1 MDKQVFNFTIFLLK
15 ESAEDFEDCLKE
27 PRSLTSNAL
36 KTQYGLDGKI
46 FFSPSN
52 TKAPRWKVYLE
63 ELSSETIDIEDNA
76 SNKALMLV
84 KVKNRI
90 MGIVFGYGRSF
101 LKEDKIER
109 NFGFKVALNLINP
122 KKMRSINAATIE
134 DMVVNTQ
141 RQASYSTS
149 QEEFGLNITNDIMKG
164 VTGEP
169 YDSKYGNHI
178 SGKDSLI
185 VSVFMELSELKD
197 KLTLYLEALTNNR
210 YKEIG
215 FDWVDNVCEVRD
227 SILSEALDFDLADAI
242 ANKDVA
248 HLHIA
253 PPETTDWE
261 RVIGFCFSGIGKKTN
276 ERESYDLNIVLQTY
290 MDKLRPDTNIYQ
302 KIRRDKLLAMSVDE
316 SVFSISSIYAALIY
330 QTTYEGET
338 YILCDGTWYEI
349 NSSFFNTVHTFVQ
362 NRVSISTIVLP
373 NCPANIK
380 EGDYNRIVADSS
392 QHFCLMD
399 QRMVSVEGGPK
410 KVEAC
415 DIFTTNKQFV
425 HIKNKGQSAQL
436 SHLFSQGKVSA
447 QCFVDD
453 EMFRKQVLEIANEK
467 FDTQV
472 FDYKIKPLSQEFEV
486 VYGIIDS
493 KTGSLNER
501 LPFFS
506 LVNLMLTAIE
516 LERMHFKYSVCIIKR
531 LG

>member
-1 MDKQVFNFTIFLLK
+1 M
-15 ESAEDFEDCLKE
+15 
-27 PRSLTSNAL
+27 
-36 KTQYGLDGKI
+36 
-46 FFSPSN
+46 
-52 TKAPRWKVYLE
+52 
-63 ELSSETIDIEDNA
+63 
-76 SNKALMLV
+76 
-84 KVKNRI
+84 
-90 MGIVFGYGRSF
+90 
-101 LKEDKIER
+101 
-109 NFGFKVALNLINP
+109 
-122 KKMRSINAATIE
+122 
-134 DMVVNTQ
+134 
-141 RQASYSTS
+141 
-149 QEEFGLNITNDIMKG
+149 
-164 VTGEP
+164 
-169 YDSKYGNHI
+169 
-178 SGKDSLI
+178 
-185 VSVFMELSELKD
+185 
-197 KLTLYLEALTNNR
+197 
-210 YKEIG
+210 
-215 FDWVDNVCEVRD
+215 
-227 SILSEALDFDLADAI
+227 
-242 ANKDVA
+242 
-248 HLHIA
+248 
-253 PPETTDWE
+253 
-261 RVIGFCFSGIGKKTN
+261 
-276 ERESYDLNIVLQTY
+276 
-290 MDKLRPDTNIYQ
+290 
-302 KIRRDKLLAMSVDE
+302 
-316 SVFSISSIYAALIY
+316 
-330 QTTYEGET
+330 
-338 YILCDGTWYEI
+338 
-349 NSSFFNTVHTFVQ
+349 Q